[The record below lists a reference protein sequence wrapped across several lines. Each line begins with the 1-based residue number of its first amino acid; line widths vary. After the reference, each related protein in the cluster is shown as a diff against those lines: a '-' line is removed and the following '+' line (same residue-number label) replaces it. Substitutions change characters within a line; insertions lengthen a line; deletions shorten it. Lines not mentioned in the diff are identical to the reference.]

1 MKWIQNET
9 IAGLQAEFKARQD
22 AYYAALRKEKRGTP
36 GYTAAEEEFK
46 TFRKAFAKRGLAL
59 VQGDPK
65 ASGAFELLAQLLSA
79 SELTVDIAKLIEHH
93 FLSHPEAGRI
103 TTTLYFAPIPEGE
116 KLLEAL
122 RKRSPHPKVRGQAT
136 YWQAKRIM
144 EGFSAYTTRPIPS
157 AQQPAAAKKCVA
169 LLEEVIARYPTAF
182 TLYKEVTAGEKAKQE
197 LAGAKNL
204 LNLRLGAVAPEI
216 QGDDPD
222 GKRFK
227 LSDYRGTVVML
238 DFWGNW

>member
-1 MKWIQNET
+1 MKWIQNDT
-9 IAGLQAEFKARQD
+9 IAGLQAEFKTRQD

-36 GYTAAEEEFK
+36 GYTAIEEEFK
-46 TFRKAFAKRGLAL
+46 AFRKAFATRGLAL

-65 ASGAFELLAQLLSA
+65 ATGAFELLVAVLFA
-79 SELTVDIAKLIEHH
+79 TELTADIARLIERHY
-93 FLSHPEAGRI
+93 LSHPEAGKI
-103 TTTLYFAPIPEGE
+103 TTSLYFAPIPEAE
-116 KLLEAL
+116 TLLEAL
-122 RKRSPHPKVRGQAT
+122 RKQSPHPKVRGQAS

-144 EGFSAYTTRPIPS
+144 EGFSAYTTRPLPTP
-157 AQQPAAAKKCVA
+157 QQPAAAKKCVA
-169 LLEEVIARYPTAF
+169 LLEEVIARYPASF

-204 LNLRLGAVAPEI
+204 LYLRLGAVAPEI
-216 QGDDPD
+216 QADDPD

>member
-36 GYTAAEEEFK
+36 GYTAIEDEFK
-46 TFRKAFAKRGLAL
+46 AFRKVFATRGLVL
-59 VQGDPK
+59 VQADPK
-65 ASGAFELLAQLLSA
+65 ASGAFELLVQLLSA
-79 SELTVDIAKLIEHH
+79 SELTPEIATLIERHY
-93 FLSHPEAGRI
+93 LSHPDAGKI
-103 TTTLYFAPIPEGE
+103 TTSLYFAPIPEAE

-122 RKRSPHPKVRGQAT
+122 RKRSPHSKVRGQAT

-144 EGFSAYTTRPIPS
+144 EGFSVYTTRPIPT
-157 AQQPAAAKKCVA
+157 AQQPAAAKKCVS
-169 LLEEVIARYPTAF
+169 LLEEVIVRYPKAF

-197 LAGAKNL
+197 LAGARNL
-204 LNLRLGAVAPEI
+204 LKLRLGAVAPEI